1 MIALGWNQR
10 ELRGEVQLTAGG
22 GIASDDGLATCV
34 LLSLFL
40 DRRARAD
47 DVLPDA
53 ASNDRRGWLGD
64 AFAPEDRIGSR
75 LWLLARRK
83 QDEETR
89 RQAEE
94 FAAEALDWLI
104 EDGLAT
110 AVRVSAEW
118 VSMGVLGLRVEIDAD
133 AGAFSDTFAIRL

>member
-22 GIASDDGLATCV
+22 GIASDDGLATSV

-47 DVLPDA
+47 DVLPDP
-53 ASNDRRGWLGD
+53 ASDDRRGWLGD
-64 AFAPEDRIGSR
+64 AFAPDDRIGSR
-75 LWLLARRK
+75 LWLLARRR